1 MHVGEKVISCERVSR
16 SYRSTSGEETHAL
29 KETNL
34 DVGSGEF
41 LCIVGPSG
49 CGKTTLLNM
58 IAGFIRPSSGAIRLR
73 EKQILGPGP
82 ERGVVFQEYSL
93 FGWLTVRKN
102 VEFGLRMTGMAA
114 SERRETADPF
124 PNSYAPPPVP
134 VSRRRGW

>member
-1 MHVGEKVISCERVSR
+1 MPMHIGENIISCERVSR

-29 KETNL
+29 KETSL
-34 DVGSGEF
+34 SVTSGEF

-58 IAGFIRPSSGAIRLR
+58 IAGFIRPSSGEIRLR

-102 VEFGLRMTGMAA
+102 V
-114 SERRETADPF
+114 
-124 PNSYAPPPVP
+124 
-134 VSRRRGW
+134 